1 MGQTNSSKK
10 DSPKPVNYDCPICK
24 ETKRLPNLLGKFFI
38 INEKEC
44 QCNGCNTIFPKS
56 KFYK

>member
-1 MGQTNSSKK
+1 MGQAMSLKNQKST
-10 DSPKPVNYDCPICK
+10 PVNYDCPVCK

-44 QCNGCNTIFPKS
+44 QCNGCNSIFPKS